1 MPETEKPGPG
11 AGVAHAL
18 PGSRFTSHA
27 WHEVRS
33 TLKQI
38 CGMPDYERYLAH
50 RRARHPGEPV
60 LSRKAHYLDFVQR
73 RYAGGGSRC
82 C

>member
-1 MPETEKPGPG
+1 MRETDRGPSLQRLLS
-11 AGVAHAL
+11 GVK
-18 PGSRFTSHA
+18 R
-27 WHEVRS
+27 
-33 TLKQI
+33 I
-38 CGMPDYERYLAH
+38 CGMPDYEHYLEH

-60 LSRKAHYLDFVQR
+60 LSRKEHYLEFVRR